1 MRRYLGLLILMI
13 LLSSCTVE
21 KMNLSPLSN
30 NFSSFNTTSNF
41 AESSYKSLET
51 VNYTSELTNIISE
64 FPVFSNPKLNSEI
77 YKLKL
82 SITDYIYAIKQEN
95 PLEKSNAYKNYTD
108 SYKSI
113 QKLKAELSKEELELL
128 NRFLVKIKT
137 NISLIDSINI
147 TEPK

>member
-30 NFSSFNTTSNF
+30 NFSSYNTNSNF

-64 FPVFSNPKLNSEI
+64 FPVFSNPKLNS
-77 YKLKL
+77 
-82 SITDYIYAIKQEN
+82 
-95 PLEKSNAYKNYTD
+95 
-108 SYKSI
+108 
-113 QKLKAELSKEELELL
+113 
-128 NRFLVKIKT
+128 
-137 NISLIDSINI
+137 
-147 TEPK
+147 